1 MKLLAPQCFANNK
14 LTGDVRECQVR
25 NNRRLAVAFVLTALT
40 AYAHTARAQECD
52 PRYDPDCRRIYRPPP
67 PPPFPFSLFAP
78 PPRETYRDPSYRDP
92 SYRDPSYRDP
102 YAEPDAP
109 GPYRQAPPRQ
119 SYSQPDAPYG
129 QPPSPYYGRPPGT
142 DRPYDRSYERPY
154 DSGGRRDYAS
164 LYAGVPGEAFA
175 IPPVDLSAIDPQFL
189 RTTVSYPTNE
199 APGTIIIDPR
209 HHFLYFI
216 EGGGRATRYGVGVGR
231 EGFGWSGV
239 ATIHDKQE
247 WPPWYPPRDMF
258 ARQPELMRQMSEL
271 PSGPGMPGGG
281 RNPLGSRA
289 MYLWQGEHDTLYRIH
304 GTVEPWTI
312 GKSVS
317 SGCIRMINQDVI
329 DLYARA
335 QVGAKVVV
343 LR

>member
-1 MKLLAPQCFANNK
+1 
-14 LTGDVRECQVR
+14 VR
-25 NNRRLAVAFVLTALT
+25 NNRGLAVGALLTTLIATLIT
-40 AYAHTARAQECD
+40 YASGASAQDCD
-52 PRYDPDCRRIYRPPP
+52 PRYDPNCRRYYQ

-78 PPRETYRDPSYRDP
+78 PPRDTYRDP
-92 SYRDPSYRDP
+92 RDP
-102 YAEPDAP
+102 YGEPDVG
-109 GPYRQAPPRQ
+109 GPSRPPPRQ
-119 SYSQPDAPYG
+119 SYSQPDGPDPYG
-129 QPPSPYYGRPPGT
+129 QPPREPYYGRPPAQAMPQPPMPQSPVPPRPGI
-142 DRPYDRSYERPY
+142 DRPYDRSYPN

-164 LYAGVPGEAFA
+164 LYAGVPSEPFP
-175 IPPVDLSAIDPQFL
+175 IPSVDLSQIGPQFL
-189 RTTVSYPTNE
+189 RTSVSYANNE

-209 HHFLYFI
+209 NHFLYFI
-216 EGGGRATRYGVGVGR
+216 EGGGRAIRYGVGVGR

-239 ATIHDKQE
+239 AAIHDKQE
-247 WPPWYPPRDMF
+247 WPPWYPPREML

-271 PSGPGMPGGG
+271 PSGIGMPGGG

-289 MYLWQGEHDTLYRIH
+289 MYLWQGDRDTLYRIH

-335 QVGAKVVV
+335 QLGAKVVV
-343 LR
+343 LP